1 MGQTLFIFTLLT
13 CMLGSMAVT
22 IEKAYPLVNR
32 SSMAFD
38 KRTKN
43 ADIIMSRI
51 IRHDPNSLFGFWDL

>member
-1 MGQTLFIFTLLT
+1 MGQTLFIFTLL
-13 CMLGSMAVT
+13 MLGSMAVT

-51 IRHDPNSLFGFWDL
+51 FRHDPNSLFGFWDL